1 MPASRSRL
9 LLALPAALLVAA
21 ASALPAT
28 AADPGGVPNGG
39 NSDAAHTAAAAKTA
53 TKAAAKPKPKPKP
66 HAPNTHAATP
76 SKGKSATAPN
86 NGPKKPKPGNNGNH
100 YGNGNGNGT
109 GGQPAQGAPAPGA
122 NGSKL
127 GKVVI
132 CKYVRKPGTSEI
144 ATHIIVV
151 NANALTGKG
160 FDGVFPHTFSDGQL
174 KSVAIRW
181 AAKGESAREISV
193 SECDAATGTA
203 DTPDPTT
210 AGAPVPAAAVPGAPG
225 AVVDNAA
232 PAEVGGVA
240 ATARTTRATD
250 RADARDGFLPS
261 TGAGAALLALLVAG
275 AACLVGGGTV
285 LLRHRLRRG
294 VAGI

>member
-39 NSDAAHTAAAAKTA
+39 NSDAAHTADAAKAA
-53 TKAAAKPKPKPKP
+53 TKAKPKPKPKP
-66 HAPNTHAATP
+66 HAPNSHAATP
-76 SKGKSATAPN
+76 TKGKSATAPN
-86 NGPKKPKPGNNGNH
+86 NGPKKPKPGNNGHHN
-100 YGNGNGNGT
+100 GNGNGNGN
-109 GGQPAQGAPAPGA
+109 GGQPAPGAPAPGS

-132 CKYVRKPGTSEI
+132 CKYVRKPGAAEI
-144 ATHIIVV
+144 PSHIIVV

-181 AAKGESAREISV
+181 AAKGESAREISL
-193 SECDAATGTA
+193 SECGAATGTA
-203 DTPDPTT
+203 DTPDPST
-210 AGAPVPAAAVPGAPG
+210 AEGAVAAAAAPG
-225 AVVDNAA
+225 TPDLVVDKAA
-232 PAEVGGVA
+232 PGEVAGVSA
-240 ATARTTRATD
+240 SAPRTSE
-250 RADARDGFLPS
+250 RADAAHDGFLPS

-275 AACLVGGGTV
+275 AACLVGGGAV